1 MVEPSR
7 SQNQDLQSNQEDLRA
22 RFYER
27 YRKEADEYDREFMEK
42 YGEDLGTTLIFV
54 CCAH

>member
-1 MVEPSR
+1 MVKPSR

-42 YGEDLGTTLIFV
+42 YGEDLGTTLTFV